1 MCKNCDDC
9 YWRSEVNEDYCF
21 ATQNKITNE
30 GCDNYKS
37 SSDMCDD
44 MKNKWERYKRERFD
58 MKENKELK
66 DLLTTGTIVEIHSNL
81 EEEYKCFGVVM
92 GDVILYDIGFDL
104 VDSMIKSTESKNN
117 HYYISKIYSPNK
129 KCHKLKDLL
138 DNSNS
143 DIIWERNNKPNRL
156 TREEFAKLPLGTK
169 IIGVNEDKNME
180 ELEFMKIKDYFDYFL
195 DNAVLCLSDYKTYEF
210 FGIDSV
216 AYYLKEE
223 YEEYKKR
230 IDK

>member
-1 MCKNCDDC
+1 MRKNCDDC

-30 GCDNYKS
+30 GCGNYKS
-37 SSDMCDD
+37 SNDICDD
-44 MKNKWERYKRERFD
+44 MKNKWERLN

-66 DLLTTGTIVEIHSNL
+66 DLLTTGVIVEIRSNL
-81 EEEYKCFGVVM
+81 IEEDYKCFGIVT
-92 GDVILYDIGFDL
+92 GDIILYDNGFDSL
-104 VDSMIKSTESKNN
+104 DGMIKSTESEKS

-156 TREEFAKLPLGTK
+156 TKEEFDKLPLGTK
-169 IIGVNEDKNME
+169 IIGVNESKNME
-180 ELEFMKIKDYFDYFL
+180 ELEYIVIKDYYC
-195 DNAVLCLSDYKTYEF
+195 DNTLLCLSNYKTYVF
-210 FGIDSV
+210 FEIG
-216 AYYLKEE
+216 YPHYLKEE
-223 YEEYKKR
+223 YERYKKELTNN
-230 IDK
+230 